1 MNSPRFVCPND
12 AGLLRSFTGRAV
24 AVRVGDVADIVAAT
38 ANVRES
44 GNELFCVIV
53 ETNRPLSDL
62 EFRDDQLSIPLAI
75 MTPSFGN
82 FRDLARKVD
91 AWRRSAIRVYLPCN
105 NPDNLAALRILS
117 SLGIHGCAQFVTG
130 ANDWEALADLMTYA
144 VLGRN
149 PHASIKP
156 FAFIASNYNPHS
168 ILPWG
173 SIEFD
178 DPTHFLH
185 LDENGWIALSRDELE
200 RGIFVAQGIDEV
212 ESPALASAVSER
224 ANGWRRYF
232 ADNHPCA
239 ACAGWK
245 ICLGRFSNDLPEDGG
260 CARFFTELIEIATA
274 LRAPTSGRDE
284 GEIWRP

>member
-12 AGLLRSFTGRAV
+12 AALLRSFTGRAV
-24 AVRVGDVADIVAAT
+24 AVRVGDVADIAAAT
-38 ANVRES
+38 ANVRDS

-53 ETNRPLSDL
+53 ETNLPLSDL
-62 EFRDDQLSIPLAI
+62 AFRDDQLSIPLAI
-75 MTPSFGN
+75 MTPSLGN
-82 FRDLARKVD
+82 FRDLAKKVD
-91 AWRRSAIRVYLPCN
+91 ALRRSAIRVYLPCS

-117 SLGIHGCAQFVTG
+117 SLGIHGCARFVSG

-149 PHASIKP
+149 PHASIEP
-156 FAFIASNYNPHS
+156 FAFIASNYHPHS

-185 LDENGWIALSRDELE
+185 LDEKGRIALSRDELE
-200 RGIFVAQGIDEV
+200 RGIFVAQSVDEAG
-212 ESPALASAVSER
+212 SPAVASAISER

-245 ICLGRFSNDLPEDGG
+245 VCLGRFADDRPDDGG
-260 CARFFTELIEIATA
+260 CARFFAELIEVATA
-274 LRAPTSGRDE
+274 LKASTSRHDE